1 VISSYILRKYAEPKE
16 DEKED
21 EKKTRVFFSDL
32 LNKHLSPSCVNP
44 RGILL
49 YPGRWLGFSVPEA
62 ERLAQ
67 DILTSSKNQVYL
79 LRVAHPYTNT
89 QNAAE
94 LNPHI
99 TSSASDKHIDER
111 FLFEG
116 PVGLGEVNLAGDVR
130 FGLSHNFRRFFVVR
144 EKLYGSKPSFTPFF
158 FPVRP
163 RPFVF
168 YKPVYFNDNDSDIT
182 EEYVLSVSPKSRFTN
197 NLTPTPSI
205 LFKANILEKHVLDTD
220 RIWGNFSISR
230 LSSPT

>member
-1 VISSYILRKYAEPKE
+1 VVSSFVLRKYAEPK
-16 DEKED
+16 DNEKED

-32 LNKHLSPSCVNP
+32 LNKHFSPSCVNP

-49 YPGRWLGFSVPEA
+49 YPGRWLGFSVAEA

-67 DILTSSKNQVYL
+67 DILSSSKNQVFL

-116 PVGLGEVNLAGDVR
+116 PVGLGEVNLAGDTR

-158 FPVRP
+158 FQSFPSP
-163 RPFVF
+163 LHTTNQFFLMITIQILQKNTFFLSP
-168 YKPVYFNDNDSDIT
+168 PDLDSQIT
-182 EEYVLSVSPKSRFTN
+182 KHLLPLSFLKQTS
-197 NLTPTPSI
+197 
-205 LFKANILEKHVLDTD
+205 
-220 RIWGNFSISR
+220 
-230 LSSPT
+230 